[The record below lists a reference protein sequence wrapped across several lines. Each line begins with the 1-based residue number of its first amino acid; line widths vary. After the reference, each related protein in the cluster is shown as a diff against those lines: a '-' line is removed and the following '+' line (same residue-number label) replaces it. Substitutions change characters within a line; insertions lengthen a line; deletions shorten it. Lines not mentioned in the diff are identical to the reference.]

1 MKVPPGCLLLIL
13 LNLCLPAWEQLM
25 PPGAPVPPGYGT
37 PPPTIHVPPY
47 TGHVPASTVDPAAL
61 QREAKELLELSQS
74 VQPDIESL
82 SRGLLSKGLTD
93 KLKRIEKVSKHLRT
107 EIAPLGN

>member
-1 MKVPPGCLLLIL
+1 MKVPPARFLLIL
-13 LNLCLPAWEQLM
+13 LNLCLPVWGQSM

-37 PPPTIHVPPY
+37 PPPAIHVPPY
-47 TGHVPASTVDPAAL
+47 SSRSPASPVDPAAL

-82 SRGLLSKGLTD
+82 GRGLLSKNLID
-93 KLKRIEKVSKHLRT
+93 KLKRIEKLSKHLRS